1 MITFAILILIVAK
14 ALPGLNTY
22 FSLILKYPI
31 SFYCFFFS
39 RGTEEERIIKQSNSS
54 NNKSSKYNG
63 CISFIDYFLSG
74 IVCLL
79 FLLVTYYMFESYF
92 IFFISFYISF
102 LVSLYVSDNFKY
114 SSALQYIIR
123 LNQKFAITIIIMF
136 LSIIVVF
143 YIMDYS
149 SPALHCWVASLGDNI
164 NHILCEGSDSVDV
177 SNSNSDSSNNS
188 SNNSPNKLSNSSPQA
203 QLQSREGCNSHS
215 RDGGKDNY
223 VKKEDIIVTSKE
235 VLEKVGE
242 VVTTIVKDAVGPFIE
257 NIATAAGAGSAG
269 GVIGGKII
277 SSMPAGSSITHKV
290 IAGAGAA
297 TITAAGVAGAIKSVN
312 AAFSNRSTKDS
323 ISSNINTL
331 CSADTATPPALQEKH
346 SPAGQLLGKS
356 NSYCKAVEERSPSP
370 VEEFIHS
377 VLEPSEITSPLET
390 LLDCQIFFI
399 LLSLLCILCIIM
411 ILSMWVFNKYNINII
426 KYILG
431 SRLGNKLMG
440 KIVNIKFIKNMNNKV
455 FISMIVIYTIL
466 LIFCLIFQIFIGV
479 ELRLNIEDY
488 IEVHK
493 HIKNS
498 GISLIFISPRLLAPL
513 LRRE

>member
-1 MITFAILILIVAK
+1 MKKNKLNFNFISAK
-14 ALPGLNTY
+14 VLSVLNTY
-22 FSLILKYPI
+22 ISLIIKYPI
-31 SFYCFFFS
+31 SFYRECN
-39 RGTEEERIIKQSNSS
+39 INHSNSNNS
-54 NNKSSKYNG
+54 NSINNNG
-63 CISFIDYFLSG
+63 CISFIDYFWSG

-102 LVSLYVSDNFKY
+102 LVSLYVYDNFKY
-114 SSALQYIIR
+114 SSLYIIR
-123 LNQKFAITIIIMF
+123 LNQKFAFIIITMF

-149 SPALHCWVASLGDNI
+149 SPIAQLWGGDII

-177 SNSNSDSSNNS
+177 SNSNSDC
-188 SNNSPNKLSNSSPQA
+188 SNNSPNNSPNKSSYSSA
-203 QLQSREGCNSHS
+203 LSREGFYSE
-215 RDGGKDNY
+215 GVAGKDNY

-235 VLEKVGE
+235 VLDKVGE

-297 TITAAGVAGAIKSVN
+297 AITAAGVAGAIKSVN
-312 AAFSNRSTKDS
+312 AAFSNKSTKDS
-323 ISSNINTL
+323 ISSNINTAPATA
-331 CSADTATPPALQEKH
+331 SASASQ
-346 SPAGQLLGKS
+346 GYG
-356 NSYCKAVEERSPSP
+356 ERSPSP
-370 VEEFIHS
+370 VEEFIQS

-399 LLSLLCILCIIM
+399 MLSLLCLLCIIM
-411 ILSMWVFNKYNINII
+411 ILGMWVFNKYNINII

-440 KIVNIKFIKNMNNKV
+440 KIVNIKFIKNMNNKI

-479 ELRLNIEDY
+479 ELRLNLEDY

-493 HIKNS
+493 HIKNC
-498 GISLIFISPRLLAPL
+498 GIGLIFITPPRYHSPLHWRDSLTVTP
-513 LRRE
+513 R